1 MIIHKIL
8 QVNQIFATYVRL
20 EQIKSEIE
28 SNTHLWHFLMTR
40 HNILVITLLFLNK

>member
-20 EQIKSEIE
+20 EQKKSEIE
-28 SNTHLWHFLMTR
+28 SNTHIWHFLMTQQ
-40 HNILVITLLFLNK
+40 NILMIILLFLDK